1 MSIIGT
7 TPSPAKIYPGSA
19 DEEFLK
25 EFDMTVNNTS
35 VYGTYSVNRPVDP
48 EGATSEDVLITD
60 AEFLISNAD
69 LALRIADY
77 AVDVQMEEDIQEGV
91 DDLDGGTF

>member
-1 MSIIGT
+1 MSILGT
-7 TPSPAKIYPGSA
+7 TPSPGKIYPGSA

-48 EGATSEDVLITD
+48 EGVIPEDVIVTDSEFLATST
-60 AEFLISNAD
+60 D
-69 LALRIADY
+69 LALRVTDHI
-77 AVDVQMEEDIQEGV
+77 VELQMEKDLKEGV
-91 DDLDGGTF
+91 DNLDGGSF